1 MYSGGAPPL
10 LLAESLDQVKELSMK
25 CQLYQEKMKG
35 LLSVR
40 QKEREDKVNKNELYS
55 CIIIIFCIYR

>member
-10 LLAESLDQVKELSMK
+10 LLAESLEQVKELSMK
-25 CQLYQEKMKG
+25 CQLYQKRMEG

-55 CIIIIFCIYR
+55 CIVIVAFIDK